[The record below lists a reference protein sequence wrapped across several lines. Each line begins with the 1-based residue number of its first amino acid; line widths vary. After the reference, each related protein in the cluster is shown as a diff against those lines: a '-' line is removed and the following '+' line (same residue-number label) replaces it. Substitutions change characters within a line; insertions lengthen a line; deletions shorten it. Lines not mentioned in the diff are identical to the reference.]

1 MSNLKKIKVL
11 MYSKAGDSPPSISE
25 KTGVPLRTV
34 RRWLD
39 EEGLLPISETVLR
52 RLHHIVAVYRTNGG
66 DEKATCA
73 ALKIEKRALQ
83 NSLERAKRLI
93 QEERSSVVPDAP
105 KAEVPDILPFYLTEE
120 ELFAC
125 AAAVHKAKGDFE
137 KAGKK
142 LKLEPCEVAERFDF
156 AVSQGMTDPLI
167 TEAPVVPEQKPYRE
181 KVDQKGRLVK
191 IPFSEDEK
199 KVQFATPDECRE
211 EVIRVQKMF
220 PNSFMTRQQFRTHS
234 HFADSAWNRHFGT
247 FEEMRSQAGLQLTRH
262 QKGIERAIA
271 KHASV
276 DGYRAMNEEKAQW
289 SGKYQRP
296 SGNRFQSGLIISDV
310 HDLECDPF
318 VRRLFIT
325 TAARVQPEKIV
336 INGDL
341 FDFYEFSM
349 FGQDPRSW
357 DVIGR
362 IRWVHEFLRDL
373 RNAAPNAE
381 IILIEGNHEY
391 RLLRHFSERN
401 NGGLAIILNELH
413 GLHSFVDLMQIK
425 EFEINY
431 HSNSDLSGFS
441 KADIMKEVKKNWT
454 VLWDCVVAH
463 HFPEVREMGMPCF
476 WGHHH
481 KHIVYPK
488 YSPIYGSYEMHQ
500 LGAGHSRIASYCNG
514 EKWSNGFLMIHCD
527 THTKK
532 TQFDYVEIRDF
543 VMIGG
548 TFYQR
553 NADEMVPDIG
563 RVDPKVNFYT
573 AGR

>member
-1 MSNLKKIKVL
+1 MSEIVRNRAIALFKSGMTAQKV
-11 MYSKAGDSPPSISE
+11 ADE
-25 KTGVPLRTV
+25 CGVSLRTV

-39 EEGLLPISETVLR
+39 AAGLLPVSYETEK
-52 RLHHIVAVYRTNGG
+52 RLEYVTAVFNMCGK
-66 DEKATCA
+66 DEKAACEILQIQRK
-73 ALKIEKRALQ
+73 ALRDAL
-83 NSLERAKRLI
+83 SRAKRLI
-93 QEERSSVVPDAP
+93 EEDTAPVAPDALDVPDL
-105 KAEVPDILPFYLTEE
+105 LPVGLTED
-120 ELFAC
+120 ELLDVAS
-125 AAAVHKAKGDFE
+125 AVHKAHGDFE

-142 LKLEPCEVAERFDF
+142 LGMEPSEAATRFDF
-156 AVSQGMTDPLI
+156 AVQRGLTDPL
-167 TEAPVVPEQKPYRE
+167 TEPDFEEEKPYRE
-181 KVDQKGRLVK
+181 KVDAKGNRVK
-191 IPFSEDEK
+191 IPLSEDEK
-199 KVQFATPDECRE
+199 KIQHATPDECCAE
-211 EVIRVQKMF
+211 LVRVQQLF
-220 PNSFMTRQQFRTHS
+220 PNGFISRQQFRTHS
-234 HFADSAWNRHFGT
+234 HFADSAWNGHFGT
-247 FEEMRSQAGLQLTRH
+247 FEEYRSQAGLQLTRH
-262 QKGIERAIA
+262 QKALERAVA

-276 DGYRAMNEEKAQW
+276 DSYRALNDEKREW
-289 SGKYQRP
+289 SGQYKRP
-296 SGNRFQSGLIISDV
+296 HGNRFQTALVISDV
-310 HDLECDPF
+310 HDIECDPF
-318 VRRLFIT
+318 VRRLFIE
-325 TAARVQPEKIV
+325 TAARTQPEKIV

-341 FDFYEFSM
+341 FDFYEFSF
-349 FGQDPRSW
+349 FGQDPRHW

-362 IRWVHEFLRDL
+362 IRWVHSFLRDL
-373 RNAAPNAE
+373 RIAAPEAE

-391 RLLRHFSERN
+391 RLLRHFAERN

-413 GLHSFVDLMQIK
+413 GLHSFVDLMQIR

-463 HFPEVREMGMPCF
+463 HFPEVRDMGMPCF

-488 YSPIYGSYEMHQ
+488 YSPVYGSFEQHQ

-514 EKWSNGFLMIHCD
+514 EKWSNGFLMVHCD
-527 THTKK
+527 THTKR
-532 TQFDYVEIRDF
+532 TQFEYIEIRDF

-553 NADEMVPDIG
+553 NAEELFHDIA